1 MSILKF
7 ILGKNNEKYR
17 YKIIVFLICLVI
29 STTVWMLIKLSDQYT
44 TDITI
49 PIVYSDIPEGKI
61 LVNKVDTL
69 IKIGITDRG
78 FALAWIKYFKK
89 KDPLSIDLKDLRL
102 RQNMHQYVALV
113 STESWANNFLGQY
126 NLNGNVDNINPDTI
140 AFNFEDRYSKKVPVK
155 TNVILNFSK
164 QFFAYDSLIVTPDST
179 IVSGLYQSIDNIDF
193 VETVPFTF
201 NNLNMSV
208 NENIPLKLPIESPNI
223 RIDPSKVN
231 LKLTVEKF
239 TESQI
244 EVPITKINQP
254 EEMRIK
260 IFPEKLTVKYLIALK
275 DFKKINPDMFICNVD
290 ISHLLDGNSNK
301 LDVSLKTFPSYIR
314 ILSIEPAEVDFLV
327 LK

>member
-7 ILGKNNEKYR
+7 ILGENNEKYR

-29 STTVWMLIKLSDQYT
+29 STTVWMLIKLSEKYT

-61 LVNKVDTL
+61 LVNKVDSL

-78 FALAWIKYFKK
+78 FALAWVKYFKK

-102 RQNMHQYVALV
+102 HQNMHQYVALV

-126 NLNGNVDNINPDTI
+126 NLNGSVDNINPDTI
-140 AFNFEDRYSKKVPVK
+140 SFYFEDRYFKKVPVK
-155 TNVILNFSK
+155 TNVTLNFSK
-164 QFFAYDSLIVTPDST
+164 QFFAYDSVIITPDST
-179 IVSGLYQSIDNIDF
+179 MVSGLYQSIDNIDF

-201 NNLNMSV
+201 NNLNKSID
-208 NENIPLKLPIESPNI
+208 EKISLKIPIESPNI
-223 RIDPSKVN
+223 RLDPATVN
-231 LKLTVEKF
+231 LKLSVEKF

-244 EVPITKINQP
+244 EIPITKINQP
-254 EEMRIK
+254 NEMRIK

-275 DFKKINPDMFICNVD
+275 DFKKINPDMFVCNVD
-290 ISHLLDGNSNK
+290 LSQVLDGSSNK
-301 LDVSLKTFPSYIR
+301 LDVSLKSFPSYIR
-314 ILSIEPAEVDFLV
+314 VLSIEPAELDFLV